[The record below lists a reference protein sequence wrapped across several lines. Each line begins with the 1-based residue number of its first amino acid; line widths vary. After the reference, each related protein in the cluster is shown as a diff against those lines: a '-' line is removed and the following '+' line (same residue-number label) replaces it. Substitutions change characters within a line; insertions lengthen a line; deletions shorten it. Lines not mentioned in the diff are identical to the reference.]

1 MPPVAPAG
9 VTVLHPLPVLS
20 SRSPPTT
27 SATTP
32 LPTKVDAA
40 MPRAAIG
47 RPFWGKTTDIAG
59 SSFHVL
65 PPSSDTS
72 TMTRPSARV
81 IGSTPFVG
89 LRNDGTAMYLD
100 WALSDV
106 GIATG
111 CSDQESPPSWV
122 M

>member
-20 SRSPPTT
+20 SRSPPYR

-32 LPTKVDAA
+32 LPTKVGAA
-40 MPRAAIG
+40 MPTVASG

-59 SSFHVL
+59 SSFQVF
-65 PPSSDTS
+65 PPSFDTS

-81 IGSTPFVG
+81 IGSMPVVG
-89 LRNDGTAMYLD
+89 LRNDGPAMYLD

-106 GIATG
+106 GTG
-111 CSDQESPPSWV
+111 TRCSDHDWPP
-122 M
+122 